1 MFENNG
7 FAFDSVGSFF
17 GESTFDD
24 TTFST
29 PDTSFFGEMEFSSG
43 FSESAFDDNGFSND
57 DMFCES
63 VNKSYDPGR
72 STFDRQRDPFD
83 DEGAKTSTR
92 ERLASVTA
100 DETREHEQGIHRND
114 RIHNSARGM
123 INRMGED
130 ALRSIGEK
138 KAMRDKIGNANPKES
153 IDNTKQATH
162 VSAVNN
168 GPKNMNTNNN
178 LK

>member
-1 MFENNG
+1 
-7 FAFDSVGSFF
+7 
-17 GESTFDD
+17 
-24 TTFST
+24 
-29 PDTSFFGEMEFSSG
+29 
-43 FSESAFDDNGFSND
+43 
-57 DMFCES
+57 
-63 VNKSYDPGR
+63 
-72 STFDRQRDPFD
+72 
-83 DEGAKTSTR
+83 
-92 ERLASVTA
+92 
-100 DETREHEQGIHRND
+100 
-114 RIHNSARGM
+114 M